1 MLRTTACPA
10 LSTCQM
16 GGSKSF
22 RNAPKPPRT
31 PVKRKRGHY
40 LRFINGGAEKG
51 TSALPWSIAGKPE
64 PSPDPTWGGLSWS
77 RQGAPGHWAW
87 SHTPHLPQE
96 NSWVLEI
103 SKMREQ
109 KDTGPVGSEARW
121 KTYLK
126 LHKGTTAAKAWGS
139 GS

>member
-1 MLRTTACPA
+1 MLRTTACSA
-10 LSTCQM
+10 LSTYQM

-64 PSPDPTWGGLSWS
+64 PSPDPTWGGLSWP

-87 SHTPHLPQE
+87 SHTPHFPQE
-96 NSWVLEI
+96 NSWVLES

-126 LHKGTTAAKAWGS
+126 LNKGTTAAKAWGS

>member
-1 MLRTTACPA
+1 MLRTTACSA
-10 LSTCQM
+10 LSTYQM

-40 LRFINGGAEKG
+40 LHFINGGAEKG

-64 PSPDPTWGGLSWS
+64 PSPDPTWGGLSWP

-87 SHTPHLPQE
+87 SHTPHFPQE
-96 NSWVLEI
+96 NSWVLES

-109 KDTGPVGSEARW
+109 KDTGPVGSEAWW

-126 LHKGTTAAKAWGS
+126 LNKGTTAAKAWGS